1 MELMGKMKKNGLT
14 VIMLLSLFLMLS
26 ACGSK
31 AETGMNEINLK
42 ELEKKLDNEESFLLV
57 TFSASEEEVD
67 KSELVEAFDEAFA
80 EKEETA
86 FYVNVDGESQKDL
99 DQLGEEHSPPE
110 YDGDTWEPIDDGLV
124 LIQDG
129 GVMKN
134 PRETLLSQSLIK
146 GTANGEEGYEG
157 SFFEYMDDI
166 DAGIDDALDFAKQNE
181 VEFTY

>member
-1 MELMGKMKKNGLT
+1 MT
-14 VIMLLSLFLMLS
+14 

-31 AETGMNEINLK
+31 AGIGMNEINLK

-57 TFSASEEEVD
+57 TFSASEDEVEE
-67 KSELVEAFDEAFA
+67 SELVEAFDQAFD
-80 EKEETA
+80 EKEKTA
-86 FYVNVDGESQKDL
+86 FYVNVDGESQEAL

-110 YDGDTWEPIDDGLV
+110 YDGDTWEPKDDGLV

-134 PRETLLSQSLIK
+134 PRETLLGQSLIK
-146 GTANGEEGYEG
+146 GTANQEEGYEG

-166 DAGIDDALDFAKQNE
+166 DAGIDDALDFAERNDIE
-181 VEFTY
+181 LTY